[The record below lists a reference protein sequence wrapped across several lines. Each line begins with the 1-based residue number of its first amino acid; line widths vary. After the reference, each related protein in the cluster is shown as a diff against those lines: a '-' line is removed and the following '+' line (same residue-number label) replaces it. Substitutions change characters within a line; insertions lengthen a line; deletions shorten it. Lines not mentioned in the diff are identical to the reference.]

1 MTYLDLKIGNIH
13 LTDRLGKGGMGTV
26 YVGFDEKL
34 HRQVAVKAIRGD
46 RIDAETRAR
55 LLREARLLSQLD
67 HPNIC
72 RIHDY
77 IEGEVSDY
85 LVLELVPG
93 SSLDEALAT
102 GLELPLKM
110 KLAEQIASALA
121 AAHAK
126 GIIHRDLKPTN
137 VMLTPSGEAKVLDFG
152 LARSVEPKEG
162 EWTTGDYALLDPA
175 VLSGHRGGSASIK
188 TEAGDVVGTA
198 SYMSPE
204 QARGESITAA
214 SDVYSLGLVMQ
225 ELFTERPPYE
235 PELQRELVLIK
246 AADGDTLPVTDVSPG
261 LADLIVD
268 MKSLGPASR
277 PPAALVFERLQWI
290 RNQPKR
296 RFKRVLAFAA
306 AVSIVT
312 AIVLYVV
319 RLEKHLERATRDRQQ
334 AEIALTVAEK
344 ALSER
349 ARLLEDMIDRH
360 EQALGSEHIKVAEE
374 HSDAALFYELSG
386 DDARAKR
393 HYRRAL
399 MLHLGLDRLAEAGPI
414 AEKLSAKGWGD
425 PELWDLC
432 RERGLKLEAIRSD

>member
-1 MTYLDLKIGNIH
+1 
-13 LTDRLGKGGMGTV
+13 
-26 YVGFDEKL
+26 
-34 HRQVAVKAIRGD
+34 
-46 RIDAETRAR
+46 
-55 LLREARLLSQLD
+55 
-67 HPNIC
+67 
-72 RIHDY
+72 
-77 IEGEVSDY
+77 
-85 LVLELVPG
+85 
-93 SSLDEALAT
+93 
-102 GLELPLKM
+102 M
-110 KLAEQIASALA
+110 KLSEQIASALA

-137 VMLTPSGEAKVLDFG
+137 VMLTPKGEAKVLDFG
-152 LARSVEPKEG
+152 LARSVEPKDG

-175 VLSGHRGGSASIK
+175 VLRSERGGSASIR

-235 PELQRELVLIK
+235 PDLERELVLIK
-246 AADGDTLPVTDVSPG
+246 AADGDTLPVTNLAPA

-268 MKSLGPASR
+268 MKSLGPATR
-277 PPAALVFERLQWI
+277 PPAARVFERLQWI

-296 RFKRVLAFAA
+296 RFKRLLASVV

-319 RLEKHLERATRDRQQ
+319 RLEQHLERATRDRQQ
-334 AEIALTVAEK
+334 AQTALAVAEQ
-344 ALSER
+344 AFSDR
-349 ARLLEDMIDRH
+349 ARLLEGIIDRR
-360 EQALGSEHIKVAEE
+360 EKALGAEHVKVANG

-393 HYRRAL
+393 HYRQAL
-399 MLHLGLDRLAEAGPI
+399 MLYLGLDRLAEAGPI

-425 PELWDLC
+425 TELWNLC
-432 RERGLKLEAIRSD
+432 RERGLEVEAFRSDRQSGVDEPR